1 MNIINLLKNNFRRI
15 AMQKAVIIVA
25 VMFVPIMIGLGVL
38 FSAKAQPK
46 AHIALVADSVKK
58 FPQNNDKVEIDVMK
72 KRPAESKLLLGE
84 YAAIA
89 EEKSDGNYKVTT
101 LKSEEDKNKIEQ
113 FLKNGNITESQK
125 EKEAERGT
133 GTNILGFIVM
143 IILMQGV
150 ALTLLF
156 TEDKSINTFRRIL
169 TGPVSERQYILA
181 QGIFTFIC
189 LYVPSYIAIALT
201 KVCFG
206 VKVGFSLS
214 MLAVLIGILSLLSTS
229 LALFFTAT
237 IERETSMAATGIYTI
252 TSILAGCFVSF
263 TESNK
268 ILDVICSIIP
278 QKAYMTMSQ
287 GIENGGSIFK
297 FKGEIIYLCIW
308 IIGLF
313 ILGSFITN
321 RKVKKG
327 IY

>member
-15 AMQKAVIIVA
+15 ATQKAIIIVA
-25 VMFVPIMIGLGVL
+25 VVVVPIMIGLGVV

-46 AHIALVADSVKK
+46 AHIALIADSVKNL
-58 FPQNNDKVEIDVMK
+58 PQNDKIEIDVMH
-72 KRPAESKLLLGE
+72 KRPVESKLLLGE

-89 EEKSDGNYKVTT
+89 EEKSNGNYKITT
-101 LKSEEDKNKIEQ
+101 LKNKEDKNKIEQ
-113 FLKNGNITESQK
+113 FLKSGKITETKK

-156 TEDKSINTFRRIL
+156 TEDKSLNTFRRIL

-189 LYVPSYIAIALT
+189 LYVPSYIAIVVT
-201 KVCFG
+201 KVYFH
-206 VKVGFSLS
+206 VAIGFDLP

-229 LALFFTAT
+229 LALFFTTT
-237 IERETSMAATGIYTI
+237 IERETSLAASGIYMI
-252 TSILAGCFVSF
+252 TSILAGCFISF
-263 TESNK
+263 TGSNK
-268 ILDVICSIIP
+268 ILDTICKVIP

-287 GIENGGSIFK
+287 GIENGSSIFK
-297 FKGEIIYLCIW
+297 FKGELIYLFIW
-308 IIGLF
+308 IIALW

-327 IY
+327 AY